1 MKTIGENKGI
11 NLSHRIILLIV
22 LGLVS
27 LVWLGTVSA
36 QTRPGWKERWDK
48 ALNGAKREG
57 RVVVFGPPGELIRQ
71 AMSEEFRKTFP
82 DISIE
87 YSGARGE
94 EHATRL
100 RAERDGGI
108 YSADVLLSGT
118 STATIYM
125 KPMRALDLIEP
136 VLILPEVTE
145 TKYWRNNR
153 LEFADAEGKYNLVFA
168 NVVRVPV
175 IYDPQQVKV
184 EEIDQLYEL
193 LDPKWKGKIVIND
206 PVPSGPGKN
215 IFGWIWEV
223 LGPQKAADYY
233 RKIRAQAGAV
243 DRDQRRQIEWVAQ
256 GKYPILLA
264 PSSPV
269 GQQLL
274 KRGLKFG
281 ILPEF
286 KDYGAPINVTFGSA
300 MLINRAPHPNAAAVF
315 INWLL
320 SKEGQTAW
328 SKATNDVSQ
337 RLDVPT
343 DHLPPYIIPRPGGK
357 YWIGYYEKNVERSPG
372 EEAILKE
379 LFHR

>member
-1 MKTIGENKGI
+1 MKTIRENKRL
-11 NLSHRIILLIV
+11 NRSHRIILLIV
-22 LGLVS
+22 LGFVS
-27 LVWLGTVSA
+27 LVCLQAVSA
-36 QTRPGWKERWDK
+36 QTKPGWKERWDK
-48 ALNGAKREG
+48 ALNGAKKEG
-57 RVVVFGPPGELIRQ
+57 RVVVFGPPGESVRQ
-71 AMSEEFRKTFP
+71 AMTEDFRKSFP
-82 DISIE
+82 DISVE

-94 EHATRL
+94 EYATRL

-118 STATIYM
+118 STAAVYM
-125 KPMRALDLIEP
+125 KPMRVLEPIEP
-136 VLILPEVTE
+136 LLILPEVTE
-145 TKYWRNNR
+145 PKFWRNGR
-153 LEFADAEGKYNLVFA
+153 LEFADSEGKYNLVFA
-168 NVVRVPV
+168 SVVRVPV

-184 EEIDQLYEL
+184 EEIDQLYDL
-193 LDPKWKGKIVIND
+193 LNPKWKGKIVIND
-206 PVPSGPGKN
+206 PVPAGPGKN
-215 IFGWIWEV
+215 IFAWIWEM
-223 LGPQKAADYY
+223 LGPQKGADYY

-281 ILPEF
+281 ILPQF

-300 MLINRAPHPNAAAVF
+300 MFINKAPHPNAATVF

-328 SKATNDVSQ
+328 TKATNDVSQ
-337 RLDVPT
+337 RLDVST
-343 DHLPPYIIPRPGGK
+343 DHLPPYLIPRPGGK
-357 YWIGYYEKNVERSPG
+357 YWIGYLEKNVERSPE
-372 EEAILKE
+372 EEAILND
-379 LFHR
+379 LFRR